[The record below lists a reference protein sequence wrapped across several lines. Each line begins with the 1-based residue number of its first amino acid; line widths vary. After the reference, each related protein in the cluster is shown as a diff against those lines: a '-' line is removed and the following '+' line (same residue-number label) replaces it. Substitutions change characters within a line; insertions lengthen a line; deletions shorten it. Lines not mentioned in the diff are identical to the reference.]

1 MDLLNICDML
11 PVKATFL
18 SWWTCGSPWPERNY
32 TLVKEGEKTRGLK
45 KGNINGGVIYV
56 AGSNHTKRERLPI
69 IPYMETY
76 MRLE

>member
-11 PVKATFL
+11 PIKATVGP
-18 SWWTCGSPWPERNY
+18 WWTCGSPWPERNY
-32 TLVKEGEKTRGLK
+32 TLVKEREKIGRVK
-45 KGNINGGVIYV
+45 KNGGVIYV

-69 IPYMETY
+69 IPYMDTY